1 MLNVAQ
7 LETDLRAAKD
17 RAKTLIDNT
26 ARACQAHVATPAT
39 ATAPAVMG
47 RLMTDEEKGAIKAAL
62 DDADAIARK
71 IDGAASDTA
80 LLRRFEAI
88 RGGDAAAAG
97 APDLPTV
104 TRAAQHSIGH
114 QFATHVEILNFIK
127 QGGHRRNGAWS
138 SPAIECVNPLTMRA
152 TTLTEDPASGG
163 KLVVPQYLPGIR
175 SVLFR
180 RLVVADLMASG
191 QATSNAIIYMVET
204 LFTNAAAPV
213 AEGGAKPESALT
225 FDQRTD
231 PVSKIAH
238 WLPVTEELLEDV
250 PAMQAY
256 IDARLELGV
265 QLAEEDQL
273 LNGNGTPPNLMGIM
287 NRVGLAAPVA
297 RNAGATPPETN
308 ADAVLRQITA
318 IATTA
323 FVYPDG
329 VVMNPT
335 NWFTTVTSKDGNG
348 QYFGGGP
355 FSSLPTATLWGT
367 PVAITP
373 SIVAGTA
380 LVGAYGTMSQ
390 VFRKGGIRIEASNS
404 HQDYFV
410 KNLVAIRAEERL
422 ALAVYRPGAFGKV
435 TGLN

>member
-1 MLNVAQ
+1 MNIAQ
-7 LETDLRAAKD
+7 LETDLAAVAARATALITDITHRCDAHVTTNADGSTTTGRTMTAEEKDQINAVLAEGKAIKD
-17 RAKTLIDNT
+17 RLDT
-26 ARACQAHVATPAT
+26 AR
-39 ATAPAVMG
+39 
-47 RLMTDEEKGAIKAAL
+47 
-62 DDADAIARK
+62 
-71 IDGAASDTA
+71 
-80 LLRRFEAI
+80 
-88 RGGDAAAAG
+88 GDAELRTRVEALGGVARPSSGLA
-97 APDLPTV
+97 LPV
-104 TRAAQHSIGH
+104 DRRSIGQ
-114 QFATHVEILNFIK
+114 QFTQNADYLNFIK
-127 QGGHRRNGAWS
+127 QGGHRRNGAWA
-138 SPAIECVNPLTMRA
+138 SPPIECFGPLRA

-163 KLVVPQYLPGIR
+163 KLLTPQYLPGIQA
-175 SVLFR
+175 VMFK

-191 QATSNAIIYMVET
+191 TATSNSIVYMVET
-204 LFTNAAAPV
+204 TFTNAAAPV
-213 AEGGAKPESALT
+213 AEGGTKPESALV
-225 FDQRTD
+225 FDQKTD

-250 PAMQAY
+250 AAIQSY
-256 IDARLELGV
+256 IDARLQLGV

-273 LNGNGTPPNLMGIM
+273 LNGNGTPPNLMGVM
-287 NRVGLAAPVA
+287 NRVGLATPVA

-335 NWFTTVTSKDGNG
+335 NWFTVATSKDTTG

-355 FSSLPTATLWGT
+355 FSTLPTASLWGT

-373 SIVAGTA
+373 SIVANTA
-380 LVGAYGTMSQ
+380 LVGAFGTMSQ
-390 VFRKGGIRIEASNS
+390 IFRKGGIRIEASNS
-404 HQDYFV
+404 HQDFFI

>member
-1 MLNVAQ
+1 MNVVQ
-7 LETDLRAAKD
+7 LESDLRAKKVALGG
-17 RAKTLIDNT
+17 LIEKT
-26 ARACQAHVATPAT
+26 ARACQDHVVTAAT
-39 ATAPAVMG
+39 ATTPAITG
-47 RLMTDEEKGAIKAAL
+47 RLMTAEEKGAIKAIQDECL
-62 DDADAIARK
+62 AIQNK
-71 IDGAASDTA
+71 LDGAQ
-80 LLRRFEAI
+80 
-88 RGGDAAAAG
+88 GDAAFLAQIQRFSGDPAHAAAAAAHAIERRSVG
-97 APDLPTV
+97 QQFVNDAAV
-104 TRAAQHSIGH
+104 RAFLA
-114 QFATHVEILNFIK
+114 A
-127 QGGHRRNGAWS
+127 GGHRRNGAWA
-138 SPAIECVNPLTMRA
+138 SPPVECFGPLHA

-163 KLVVPQYLPGIR
+163 KLLVPQYLPGIQ
-175 SVLFR
+175 SVQFK

-191 QATSNAIIYMVET
+191 TATSNAIIYMVET
-204 LFTNAAAPV
+204 AFTNAAAAV
-213 AEGGAKPESALT
+213 AEGAAKPESAMV

-250 PAMQAY
+250 PAIQSY
-256 IDARLELGV
+256 IDARLTLGV

-287 NRVGLAAPVA
+287 NRAGLATAVA
-297 RNAGATPPETN
+297 RNGAATPPETN
-308 ADAVLRQITA
+308 AEAILRQITA

-329 VVMNPT
+329 VVVNPA
-335 NWFTTVTSKDGNG
+335 NWFTTVTSKDSTG

-355 FSSLPTATLWGT
+355 FSSLPTASIWGT

-373 SIVAGTA
+373 SIVANTA
-380 LVGAYGTMSQ
+380 LVGAFGTMSQ
-390 VFRKGGIRIEASNS
+390 VFRKGGIRVEASNS
-404 HQDYFV
+404 HQDFFI